1 MLHNLGYNMNHLTQ
15 NKMTVLIIVLI
26 CSLICVNS
34 CLYPEKFNIT
44 INITKDGKYT
54 FVYDGF
60 FIDDL
65 TREANIKGDSP
76 AEMKSAKE
84 IEEYLHKIPYF
95 KEIKYV
101 GEGKFKV
108 LYQQEGDT
116 KSGLFF
122 IDKDY
127 RWVSIEPVVADIFML
142 SASNIDENVE
152 KASKKLNFPIDGTIV
167 VTTNAKVLR
176 HNARTAPKL
185 FGLVGN
191 YAWEIKSA
199 ADPAPKMLIQIK

>member
-1 MLHNLGYNMNHLTQ
+1 MLHNLRYNMNHLARG
-15 NKMTVLIIVLI
+15 KMIVLI
-26 CSLICVNS
+26 TVLVCSLICLNS

-60 FIDDL
+60 FIDDS
-65 TREANIKGDSP
+65 TREANIKGQSP

-84 IEEYLHKIPYF
+84 IEEYLHKITFF

-108 LYQQEGDT
+108 LYQQEGDA

-122 IDKDY
+122 IDKDT
-127 RWVSIEPVVADIFML
+127 RWVSIEPVVSDIFML

-152 KASKKLNFPIDGTIV
+152 KVSKKLNFVIAGTIV
-167 VTTNAKVLR
+167 VTTNAKVLG
-176 HNARTAPKL
+176 HNARTAPKF
-185 FGLVGN
+185 FGFVGN
-191 YAWEIKSA
+191 YTWEIKSA
-199 ADPAPKMLIQIK
+199 ADPAPKMLLQIP